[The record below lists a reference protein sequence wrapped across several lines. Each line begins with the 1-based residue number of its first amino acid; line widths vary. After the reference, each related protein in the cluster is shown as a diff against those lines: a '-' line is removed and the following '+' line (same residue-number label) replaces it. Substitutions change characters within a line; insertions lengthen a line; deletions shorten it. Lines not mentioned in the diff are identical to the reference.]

1 MFFSSLYF
9 YPLVA
14 AIIAFVFMYLDSKIF
29 DTEKPKSTYFKNM
42 FLVGFVVWLIVFMLD
57 LDSTTELPFSQ
68 EEIKFIPEIGQR
80 MLSGQPDF

>member
-9 YPLVA
+9 YPLIAVL
-14 AIIAFVFMYLDSKIF
+14 IAFVFMYLDSKIF

-42 FLVGFVVWLIVFMLD
+42 FLVGFVVWLIVFILD
-57 LDSTTELPFSQ
+57 IDSTTELPFSQ

-80 MLSGQPDF
+80 MLIGQPDF